1 MNMHGFVG
9 ESQNPSSASTDS
21 QPISSAQG
29 RAMKKDFVKRFID
42 NLEEFNKN
50 WEEWKKY
57 QINNIKRSLLIL
69 VEIAHQIKL

>member
-9 ESQNPSSASTDS
+9 EFQNPPSASTAS

-50 WEEWKKY
+50 WEEWKMY
-57 QINNIKRSLLIL
+57 QMNNIKRSW
-69 VEIAHQIKL
+69 